1 VKYQTSCVGKVADI
15 KLQRL
20 QTLVTTNCQDI
31 YTTSLVFNVKI
42 SQPSNYDPIP
52 VGDGPSRF

>member
-20 QTLVTTNCQDI
+20 QTLVTTKSQDI
-31 YTTSLVFNVKI
+31 YTSLVFNVKI
-42 SQPSNYDPIP
+42 SQPSNYDPTP

>member
-20 QTLVTTNCQDI
+20 QILVTTNSQDI
-31 YTTSLVFNVKI
+31 YPSLVFNVKI
-42 SQPSNYDPIP
+42 SQPSHYDPTP

>member
-1 VKYQTSCVGKVADI
+1 VKDLTSCVGKVADI

-20 QTLVTTNCQDI
+20 QILVTTNSQDI
-31 YTTSLVFNVKI
+31 YPSLVFNVKI
-42 SQPSNYDPIP
+42 SQPSHYDPTP

>member
-1 VKYQTSCVGKVADI
+1 VKYQTSCVGKVADV

-20 QTLVTTNCQDI
+20 QILVTTNSQDI
-31 YTTSLVFNVKI
+31 YTSLVFNVKI
-42 SQPSNYDPIP
+42 SQPSNYDPTP